1 METDQ
6 LFVAG
11 ADGCRKGWVVFTVF
25 GVSTTSEAPYPDTSV
40 RVERNLAQMLRDRPE
55 GLVSIGIDIPIGLID
70 RPRECDLKA
79 RELLGK
85 PRSNSVF
92 PAPCRA
98 ALSASSYSEGSEI
111 NRKKTGKKLT
121 LQSWGIIPKIEQV
134 DNALRGCAQGW
145 AFEVH
150 PELCFWAMNQRTPM
164 GHSKKKSAGKL
175 ERANLLVQSFPSLH
189 HHLTTKDSG
198 VAADDLLDAAAAAW
212 TALRHYQGKSR
223 FLGTTSRDAE
233 GLSMK
238 IHY

>member
-1 METDQ
+1 
-6 LFVAG
+6 
-11 ADGCRKGWVVFTVF
+11 
-25 GVSTTSEAPYPDTSV
+25 
-40 RVERNLAQMLRDRPE
+40 MLRDRPK
-55 GLVSIGIDIPIGLID
+55 GLVSMGIDIPIGLIE

-85 PRSNSVF
+85 PRSNSIF

-98 ALSASSYSEGSEI
+98 ALSAGSYNEGSEI

-121 LQSWGIIPKIEQV
+121 LQAWGIIPKIKQI
-134 DNALRGCAQGW
+134 DDALLGGNPEW

-150 PELCFWAMNQRTPM
+150 PELCFWAMNQRTSM
-164 GHSKKKSAGKL
+164 GHSKKKPAGRL
-175 ERANLLVQSFPSLH
+175 ERTNLLVQSFPNIH
-189 HHLTTKDSG
+189 DHLTAKDSG

-223 FLGTTSRDAE
+223 FVGTTDRDAE
-233 GLSMK
+233 RLSMK